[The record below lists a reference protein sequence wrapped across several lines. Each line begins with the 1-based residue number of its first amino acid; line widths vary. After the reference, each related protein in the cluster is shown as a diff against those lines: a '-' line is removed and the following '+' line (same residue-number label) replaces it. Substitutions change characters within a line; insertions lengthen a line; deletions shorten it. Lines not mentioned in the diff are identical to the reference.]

1 MEILLTLIPTII
13 VLGALIFFHEFG
25 HFIVA
30 KLSGIKVNE
39 FSMGFGPQILKIKGK
54 ETDYF
59 IRLLPLGGYVKM
71 EGEDAATSDPRAFN
85 NKPPLTRLAV
95 ILAGPLMNFLIA
107 AILLSAISFS
117 SGIATTQ
124 VTVIPGEPA
133 AEAGVRDGDVIYA
146 VDGIKVNSWEDV
158 VDRISN
164 RPKEQVEITVSRN
177 NTLITYNVTAKED
190 PDTKRGIIGI
200 KTVVVKHSLSRSL
213 QFGIQKTFWIT
224 KMILV
229 GLAQMLTGKAA
240 VDVVGPVGIFQIVEE
255 AAKNGIFQVMYIAAL
270 ISINLG
276 LFNIFPIPALDGG
289 RCVFIILEILRGRP
303 IDLEKEGFIHFIG
316 FVILMIFMIIV
327 LFKDISKLD
336 LIKWIK

>member
-1 MEILLTLIPTII
+1 VEILLTLIPTII
-13 VLGALIFFHEFG
+13 VLGAIIFFHEFG

-133 AEAGVRDGDVIYA
+133 AEAGIRDGDVIYA

>member
-1 MEILLTLIPTII
+1 VEILLTLIPTII
-13 VLGALIFFHEFG
+13 VLGAIIFFHEFG

-133 AEAGVRDGDVIYA
+133 AEAGIRDGDVIYA

-289 RCVFIILEILRGRP
+289 RCVFIILEILRGKP

>member
-13 VLGALIFFHEFG
+13 VLGAIIFFHEFG

-133 AEAGVRDGDVIYA
+133 AEAGIRDGDVIYA

-164 RPKEQVEITVSRN
+164 RQKEQVEITVSRN

>member
-30 KLSGIKVNE
+30 KFSGIKVNE

-133 AEAGVRDGDVIYA
+133 AEAGIRDGDVIYA

>member
-13 VLGALIFFHEFG
+13 VLGAIIFFHEFG

-133 AEAGVRDGDVIYA
+133 AEAGIRDGDVIYA

>member
-133 AEAGVRDGDVIYA
+133 AEAGIRDGDVIYA

>member
-1 MEILLTLIPTII
+1 MLTLIPTII
-13 VLGALIFFHEFG
+13 VLGAIIFFHEFG

-133 AEAGVRDGDVIYA
+133 AEAGIRDGDVIYA

-289 RCVFIILEILRGRP
+289 RCVFIILEILRGKP

>member
-13 VLGALIFFHEFG
+13 VLGAIIFFHEFG

-133 AEAGVRDGDVIYA
+133 AEAGIRDGDVIYA

-289 RCVFIILEILRGRP
+289 RCVFIILEILRGKP

>member
-25 HFIVA
+25 HFIIA

-39 FSMGFGPQILKIKGK
+39 FSMGFGPQIWKIKGK

-133 AEAGVRDGDVIYA
+133 AEAGIRDGDVIYA
-146 VDGIKVNSWEDV
+146 VDGIKVNSWEDI

-164 RPKEQVEITVSRN
+164 RAKEQIEITVSRN
-177 NTLITYNVTAKED
+177 KTLVTYNVTAKED

-200 KTVVVKHSLSRSL
+200 KTVVVKHSLSQSL
-213 QFGIQKTFWIT
+213 QFGIQQTFWIT

-229 GLAQMLTGKAA
+229 GLAQMLTGKAE
-240 VDVVGPVGIFQIVEE
+240 VDVVGPVGIFQIVGE
-255 AAKNGIFQVMYIAAL
+255 AARNGVFQVMYIAAL

-276 LFNIFPIPALDGG
+276 LFNILPIPALDGG
-289 RCVFIILEILRGRP
+289 RCIFIVLEILRGRP
-303 IDLEKEGFIHFIG
+303 IDLEKEGFIHFLG
-316 FVILMIFMIIV
+316 FVILMIFMMIV
-327 LFKDISKLD
+327 LFKDISNLD

>member
-133 AEAGVRDGDVIYA
+133 AEAGIRDGDVIYA

-190 PDTKRGIIGI
+190 PDTKRGVIGI

>member
-1 MEILLTLIPTII
+1 VEILLTLIPTII

-133 AEAGVRDGDVIYA
+133 AEAGIRDGDVIYA